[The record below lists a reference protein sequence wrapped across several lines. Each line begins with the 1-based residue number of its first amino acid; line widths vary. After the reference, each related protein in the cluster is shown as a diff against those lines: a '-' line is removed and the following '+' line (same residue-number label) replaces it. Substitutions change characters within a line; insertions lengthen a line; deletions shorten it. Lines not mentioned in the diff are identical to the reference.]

1 MIDKINYLETET
13 EKYPLVFS
21 LNVMESIQDKYGS
34 IEKWS
39 RLIQREG
46 EPDIK
51 ALKFFMTEAINEG
64 IEIENEKN
72 TEKRKPITLKK
83 VGRILTEVG
92 LSGTANKIMTTIS
105 ESIQAENAPKNEFT
119 TKNQTEN

>member
-1 MIDKINYLETET
+1 MIDKVNYLETKT

-34 IEKWS
+34 IDKWS
-39 RLIQREG
+39 SLIQKNG

-72 TEKRKPITLKK
+72 NEKRKSVTSKQ

-92 LSGTANKIMTTIS
+92 LSDTANKIMTTIS
-105 ESIQAENAPKNEFT
+105 ESIQTDDTSKNE
-119 TKNQTEN
+119 

>member
-1 MIDKINYLETET
+1 MIDKINYLETES

-21 LNVMESIQDKYGS
+21 LNVMEAIQDKYGS
-34 IEKWS
+34 IDKWS
-39 RLIQREG
+39 SLIQKNG
-46 EPDIK
+46 EPEIK

-72 TEKRKPITLKK
+72 NEKRKSVTSKQ

-92 LSGTANKIMTTIS
+92 LSDTANKIMTTIS
-105 ESIQAENAPKNEFT
+105 ESIQTDDTSKNE
-119 TKNQTEN
+119 

>member
-1 MIDKINYLETET
+1 
-13 EKYPLVFS
+13 
-21 LNVMESIQDKYGS
+21 MEAIQDKYGS
-34 IEKWS
+34 IDKWS
-39 RLIQREG
+39 SLIQKNG

-72 TEKRKPITLKK
+72 NEKRKSVTSKQ

-92 LSGTANKIMTTIS
+92 LSDTANKIMTTIS
-105 ESIQAENAPKNEFT
+105 ESIQTDDTSKNE
-119 TKNQTEN
+119 

>member
-1 MIDKINYLETET
+1 M
-13 EKYPLVFS
+13 FS
-21 LNVMESIQDKYGS
+21 LNVMEAIQDKYGS
-34 IEKWS
+34 IDKWS
-39 RLIQREG
+39 SLIQKNG

-72 TEKRKPITLKK
+72 NEKRKSVTSKQ

-92 LSGTANKIMTTIS
+92 LSNTANKIMTTIS
-105 ESIQAENAPKNEFT
+105 ESIQTDDTSKNE
-119 TKNQTEN
+119 

>member
-1 MIDKINYLETET
+1 MIDKINYLETES

-21 LNVMESIQDKYGS
+21 LNVMEAIQDKYGS

-39 RLIQREG
+39 SLIQKNG

-72 TEKRKPITLKK
+72 NEKRKSVTSKQ

-92 LSGTANKIMTTIS
+92 LSDTANKIMTTIS
-105 ESIQAENAPKNEFT
+105 ESIQTDDTSKNE
-119 TKNQTEN
+119 

>member
-1 MIDKINYLETET
+1 MIDKINYLETKT

-21 LNVMESIQDKYGS
+21 LNVMEAIQDKYGS
-34 IEKWS
+34 IDKWS
-39 RLIQREG
+39 SLIQKNG

-72 TEKRKPITLKK
+72 NEKRKSVTSKQI
-83 VGRILTEVG
+83 GRILTEVG

-105 ESIQAENAPKNEFT
+105 ESIQTDDTSKNE
-119 TKNQTEN
+119 

>member
-1 MIDKINYLETET
+1 MIDKINYLETKS

-21 LNVMESIQDKYGS
+21 LNVMESIQEKYGS
-34 IEKWS
+34 IDKWS
-39 RLIQREG
+39 RLIQKDG

-72 TEKRKPITLKK
+72 SEKRKSVTSKQ
-83 VGRILTEVG
+83 VGRILTEAG
-92 LSGTANKIMTTIS
+92 LAGAADKIMKTIS
-105 ESIQAENAPKNEFT
+105 ESIETDDTAKNE
-119 TKNQTEN
+119 

>member
-1 MIDKINYLETET
+1 MIDKINYLEIES

-21 LNVMESIQDKYGS
+21 LNVMEAIQDKYGS
-34 IEKWS
+34 IDKWS
-39 RLIQREG
+39 SLIQKNG

-72 TEKRKPITLKK
+72 NEKRKSVTSKQ

-92 LSGTANKIMTTIS
+92 LPDTANKIMTTIS
-105 ESIQAENAPKNEFT
+105 ESIQTDDTSKNE
-119 TKNQTEN
+119 

>member
-1 MIDKINYLETET
+1 MIDKINYLETKT

-21 LNVMESIQDKYGS
+21 LNVMEAIQDKYGS
-34 IEKWS
+34 IDKWS
-39 RLIQREG
+39 SLIQKNG

-72 TEKRKPITLKK
+72 NEKRKSVTSKQ

-92 LSGTANKIMTTIS
+92 LSDTANKIMTTIS
-105 ESIQAENAPKNEFT
+105 ESIQTDDTSKNE
-119 TKNQTEN
+119 

>member
-1 MIDKINYLETET
+1 MIDKVNYLETKT

-21 LNVMESIQDKYGS
+21 LNVMEAIQDKYES

-39 RLIQREG
+39 SLIQKNG

-72 TEKRKPITLKK
+72 NEKRK
-83 VGRILTEVG
+83 
-92 LSGTANKIMTTIS
+92 
-105 ESIQAENAPKNEFT
+105 
-119 TKNQTEN
+119 

>member
-1 MIDKINYLETET
+1 MVDKINYLETEK

-39 RLIQREG
+39 ELIQHSG

-72 TEKRKPITLKK
+72 NEKRKSITAKQ

-92 LSGTANKIMTTIS
+92 LAGTANKIMNTIS
-105 ESIQAENAPKNEFT
+105 ESIETNGTVKNAIT
-119 TKNQTEN
+119 TKNQTE

>member
-1 MIDKINYLETET
+1 MIYKVNYLETET

-21 LNVMESIQDKYGS
+21 LNVMEAIQDKYGS
-34 IEKWS
+34 IDKWS
-39 RLIQREG
+39 SLIQKNG

-72 TEKRKPITLKK
+72 NEKRKSVTSKQ

-92 LSGTANKIMTTIS
+92 LSDTANKIMTTIS
-105 ESIQAENAPKNEFT
+105 ESIQTDDTSKNE
-119 TKNQTEN
+119 

>member
-1 MIDKINYLETET
+1 MIDKINYLETES

-21 LNVMESIQDKYGS
+21 LNVMEAIQDKYGS
-34 IEKWS
+34 IDKWS
-39 RLIQREG
+39 SLIQKNG

-51 ALKFFMTEAINEG
+51 TLKFFMTEAINEG

-72 TEKRKPITLKK
+72 NEKRKSVTSKQ

-92 LSGTANKIMTTIS
+92 LSDTANKIMTTIS
-105 ESIQAENAPKNEFT
+105 ESIQTDDTSKNE
-119 TKNQTEN
+119 

>member
-1 MIDKINYLETET
+1 MIDKVNYLETKT

-21 LNVMESIQDKYGS
+21 LNVMEAIQDKYGS
-34 IEKWS
+34 IDKWS
-39 RLIQREG
+39 SLIQKNG

-72 TEKRKPITLKK
+72 NEKRKSVTSKQ

-92 LSGTANKIMTTIS
+92 LSNTANKIMTKIS
-105 ESIQAENAPKNEFT
+105 ESIQTDDTSKN
-119 TKNQTEN
+119 

>member
-1 MIDKINYLETET
+1 M
-13 EKYPLVFS
+13 VFS
-21 LNVMESIQDKYGS
+21 LNVMEAIQDKYGS
-34 IEKWS
+34 IDKWS
-39 RLIQREG
+39 SLIQKNG

-72 TEKRKPITLKK
+72 NEKRKSVTSKQ

-92 LSGTANKIMTTIS
+92 LSDTANKIMTTIS
-105 ESIQAENAPKNEFT
+105 ESIQTDDTSKNE
-119 TKNQTEN
+119 

>member
-1 MIDKINYLETET
+1 MIDKIKYLEIES

-21 LNVMESIQDKYGS
+21 LNVMEAIQDKYGS
-34 IEKWS
+34 IDKWS
-39 RLIQREG
+39 SLIQKNG

-72 TEKRKPITLKK
+72 NEKRKSVTSKQ

-92 LSGTANKIMTTIS
+92 LSDTANKIMTTIS
-105 ESIQAENAPKNEFT
+105 ESIQTDDTSKNE
-119 TKNQTEN
+119 

>member
-1 MIDKINYLETET
+1 MIDKINYLEIES

-21 LNVMESIQDKYGS
+21 LNVMEAIQDKYGS
-34 IEKWS
+34 IDKWS
-39 RLIQREG
+39 SLIQKNG

-72 TEKRKPITLKK
+72 NEKRKSVTSKQ

-92 LSGTANKIMTTIS
+92 LSDTANKIMTTIS
-105 ESIQAENAPKNEFT
+105 ESIQTDDTSKNE
-119 TKNQTEN
+119 

>member
-1 MIDKINYLETET
+1 MIDTINYLEIES

-21 LNVMESIQDKYGS
+21 LNVMEAIQDKYGS
-34 IEKWS
+34 IDKWS
-39 RLIQREG
+39 SLIQKNG

-51 ALKFFMTEAINEG
+51 ALKFFMIEAINEG

-72 TEKRKPITLKK
+72 NEKRKSVTSKQ

-92 LSGTANKIMTTIS
+92 LSDTANKIMTTIS
-105 ESIQAENAPKNEFT
+105 ESIQTDDTSKNE
-119 TKNQTEN
+119 

>member
-1 MIDKINYLETET
+1 M
-13 EKYPLVFS
+13 FS
-21 LNVMESIQDKYGS
+21 LNVMEAIQDKYGS
-34 IEKWS
+34 IDKWS
-39 RLIQREG
+39 SLIQKNG

-72 TEKRKPITLKK
+72 NEKRKSVTSKQ

-92 LSGTANKIMTTIS
+92 LSDTANKIMTTIS
-105 ESIQAENAPKNEFT
+105 ESIPTDDTSKNE
-119 TKNQTEN
+119 

>member
-1 MIDKINYLETET
+1 MIDKINYLETKT

-21 LNVMESIQDKYGS
+21 LNVMEAIQDKYGS
-34 IEKWS
+34 IDKWS
-39 RLIQREG
+39 SLIQKNG
-46 EPDIK
+46 EPNIK

-72 TEKRKPITLKK
+72 NEKRKSVTSKQ

-105 ESIQAENAPKNEFT
+105 ESIQTDDTSKNE
-119 TKNQTEN
+119 

>member
-1 MIDKINYLETET
+1 MIDKINYLETKT

-21 LNVMESIQDKYGS
+21 LNVMEAIQDKYGS
-34 IEKWS
+34 IDKWS
-39 RLIQREG
+39 SLIQKNG

-72 TEKRKPITLKK
+72 NEKRKSVTSKH

-92 LSGTANKIMTTIS
+92 LSDTANKIMTTIS
-105 ESIQAENAPKNEFT
+105 ESIQTDDTSKNE
-119 TKNQTEN
+119 

>member
-1 MIDKINYLETET
+1 MIDKVNYLETKT

-21 LNVMESIQDKYGS
+21 LNVMEAIQDKYGS
-34 IEKWS
+34 IDKWS
-39 RLIQREG
+39 SLIQKNG

-72 TEKRKPITLKK
+72 NEKRKSVTSKQ

-92 LSGTANKIMTTIS
+92 LSNTANKIMTKIS
-105 ESIQAENAPKNEFT
+105 ESIQTDDTSKNE
-119 TKNQTEN
+119 

>member
-1 MIDKINYLETET
+1 MIDKFNYLETKT

-21 LNVMESIQDKYGS
+21 LNVMEAIQDKYGS
-34 IEKWS
+34 IDKWS
-39 RLIQREG
+39 SLIQKNG

-72 TEKRKPITLKK
+72 NEKRKSVTSKQ

-105 ESIQAENAPKNEFT
+105 ESIQTDDTSKNE
-119 TKNQTEN
+119 

>member
-1 MIDKINYLETET
+1 MIDKVNYLETKT

-21 LNVMESIQDKYGS
+21 LNVMEAIQDKYGS
-34 IEKWS
+34 IDKWS
-39 RLIQREG
+39 SLIQKNG

-51 ALKFFMTEAINEG
+51 ALKFFMIEAINEG

-72 TEKRKPITLKK
+72 NEKRKSVTSKQ

-92 LSGTANKIMTTIS
+92 LSDTANKIMTTIS
-105 ESIQAENAPKNEFT
+105 ESIQTDDTSKNE
-119 TKNQTEN
+119 

>member
-1 MIDKINYLETET
+1 MIDKINYLETKT
-13 EKYPLVFS
+13 EKFPLVFT
-21 LNVMESIQDKYGS
+21 LNVMESIQEKYGT

-39 RLIQREG
+39 ELIQHKD

-64 IEIENEKN
+64 IEIENEKLN
-72 TEKRKPITLKK
+72 EKRKAVTSKQ
-83 VGRILTEVG
+83 VGRILTEIG
-92 LSGTANKIMTTIS
+92 LSGTANKIMNTIS
-105 ESIQAENAPKNEFT
+105 ESIQTEEVSKNTLT

>member
-1 MIDKINYLETET
+1 MIDKINYLETES
-13 EKYPLVFS
+13 EKYTLVFS
-21 LNVMESIQDKYGS
+21 LNVMEAIQDKYGS
-34 IEKWS
+34 IDKWS
-39 RLIQREG
+39 SLIQKNG

-72 TEKRKPITLKK
+72 NEKRKSVTSKQ

-92 LSGTANKIMTTIS
+92 LSDTANKIMTTIS
-105 ESIQAENAPKNEFT
+105 ESIQADDTSKNE
-119 TKNQTEN
+119 

>member
-1 MIDKINYLETET
+1 M
-13 EKYPLVFS
+13 FS
-21 LNVMESIQDKYGS
+21 LNVMEAIQDKYGS
-34 IEKWS
+34 IDKWS
-39 RLIQREG
+39 SLIQKNG

-72 TEKRKPITLKK
+72 NEKRKSVTSKQ

-105 ESIQAENAPKNEFT
+105 ESIQTDDTSKNE
-119 TKNQTEN
+119 

>member
-1 MIDKINYLETET
+1 MIDKINYLEIES

-21 LNVMESIQDKYGS
+21 LNVMEAIQDKYGS
-34 IEKWS
+34 IDKWS
-39 RLIQREG
+39 SLIQKNG

-51 ALKFFMTEAINEG
+51 ALKFFITEAINEG

-72 TEKRKPITLKK
+72 NEKRKSVTSKQ

-92 LSGTANKIMTTIS
+92 LSDTANKIMTTIS
-105 ESIQAENAPKNEFT
+105 ESIQTDDTSKNE
-119 TKNQTEN
+119 

>member
-1 MIDKINYLETET
+1 MIDKINYLETES

-21 LNVMESIQDKYGS
+21 LNVMEAIQDKYGS

-39 RLIQREG
+39 SLIQKNG
-46 EPDIK
+46 EPDSK

-72 TEKRKPITLKK
+72 NEKRKSVTSKQ

-92 LSGTANKIMTTIS
+92 LSDTANKIMTTIS
-105 ESIQAENAPKNEFT
+105 ESIQTDDTSKNE
-119 TKNQTEN
+119 

>member
-1 MIDKINYLETET
+1 MIDKINYLETKT

-21 LNVMESIQDKYGS
+21 LNVMEAIQDKYGS

-39 RLIQREG
+39 SLIQKNG

-72 TEKRKPITLKK
+72 NEKRKSVTSKQ

-92 LSGTANKIMTTIS
+92 LSDTANKIMTTIS
-105 ESIQAENAPKNEFT
+105 ESIQTDDTSKNE
-119 TKNQTEN
+119 

>member
-1 MIDKINYLETET
+1 MIDKINYLETKT

-21 LNVMESIQDKYGS
+21 LNVMEAIQDKYGS
-34 IEKWS
+34 IDKWS
-39 RLIQREG
+39 SLIQKNG

-72 TEKRKPITLKK
+72 NEKRKSVTSKQ

-92 LSGTANKIMTTIS
+92 LSNTANKIMTTIS
-105 ESIQAENAPKNEFT
+105 ESIQTDDTSKNE
-119 TKNQTEN
+119 